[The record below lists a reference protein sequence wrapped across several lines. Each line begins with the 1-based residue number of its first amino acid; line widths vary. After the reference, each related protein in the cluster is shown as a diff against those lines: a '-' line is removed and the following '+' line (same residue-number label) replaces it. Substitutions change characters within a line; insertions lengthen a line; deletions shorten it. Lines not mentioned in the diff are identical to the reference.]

1 MKAFRKIGILVAS
14 GILAIMG
21 LSGCASKFMPLLYG
35 VPDPNAPQEDLQN
48 EAPKIQEK
56 INDLKIVEHP

>member
-1 MKAFRKIGILVAS
+1 MKVFRKIGMLVAS

-35 VPDPNAPQEDLQN
+35 VPNPNVPQEDLKN
-48 EAPKIQEK
+48 EAPQTQKK
-56 INDLKIVEHP
+56 INDLKIVEKP